1 VRLSNLPKW
10 PDLPN
15 RLKTDRTDTHVLGRV
30 SITLGILAV
39 VAMVWWGG
47 RTVAPHLLPLI
58 KDAQALGPLAPVAFV
73 AIYALAMVALIPA
86 SVLTLAGGAVFGLAY
101 GVLWAMI
108 GSTLGSTS
116 AFLIGRYVA
125 RRAVRRRL
133 ASMPRFAAIE
143 RAVSEQGRRIV
154 CLLRLSPIA
163 PFNFLNYALGVTTI
177 SVVDFMLASVGTIP
191 GTIVYAYAGKVAGE
205 ALVFAGTAQM
215 PRNASYYALLFAGLA
230 ATVVAT
236 TVVTRTAR
244 RALRDV

>member
-1 VRLSNLPKW
+1 
-10 PDLPN
+10 
-15 RLKTDRTDTHVLGRV
+15 LKTDRTDKHVLGRV

-39 VAMVWWGG
+39 VVIVWWGG
-47 RTVAPHLLPLI
+47 RAVAPHLLPLI
-58 KDAQALGPLAPVAFV
+58 DDVQALGPLAPVAFV
-73 AIYALAMVALIPA
+73 AIYAFAMVALIPA
-86 SVLTLAGGAVFGLAY
+86 SVLTLAGGAVFGVAY

-108 GSTLGSTS
+108 GSTLGSTT

-125 RRAVRRRL
+125 RRAVKRRL

-143 RAVSEQGRRIV
+143 RAVSEHGRRIV
-154 CLLRLSPIA
+154 FLLRLSPIA

-177 SVVDFMLASVGTIP
+177 SVVDFMVASIGTIP

-205 ALVFAGTAQM
+205 ALVFAGTAQV
-215 PRNASYYALLFAGLA
+215 PRNASYYAVLVAGLA